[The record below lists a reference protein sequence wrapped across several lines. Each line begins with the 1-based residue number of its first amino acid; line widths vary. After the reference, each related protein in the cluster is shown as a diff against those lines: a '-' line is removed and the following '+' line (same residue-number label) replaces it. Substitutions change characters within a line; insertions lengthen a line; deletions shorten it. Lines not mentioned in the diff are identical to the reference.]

1 MRPVYTGDAFIIEC
15 KEVAKLLVN
24 LSLLWNHLEPD
35 WPEPAMGSAG
45 P

>member
-1 MRPVYTGDAFIIEC
+1 MSAGI
-15 KEVAKLLVN
+15 AKLLVN

-35 WPEPAMGSAG
+35 WPKPAMGSAG